1 MRRRRPQASGQEEA
15 KELIALNPRK
25 KIPFKLAERVVLS
38 RNSRLFRFALQS
50 PKHRLGLPVG
60 QHMFFSAKARRVAPR
75 AQHRMLCC
83 SVVRALSSNLQ
94 RSVMCTA
101 RGTAWRKMF
110 WASLLCRGL
119 GGAFA
124 KPLQA
129 C

>member
-50 PKHRLGLPVG
+50 PKHRLGL
-60 QHMFFSAKARRVAPR
+60 FFSAKARRVAPR